1 MIILNHDENH
11 KEEDLKLSRYFKQV
25 LSTTKITNGLKDNLK
40 SLELFETINE
50 IYLEKEAK
58 MQFRNCIATKEMS
71 WIQFSKNENEQIKN
85 TDPFT
90 YKIGEK
96 YYFNVSYF

>member
-1 MIILNHDENH
+1 M
-11 KEEDLKLSRYFKQV
+11 KLSRCFNKI

-40 SLELFETINE
+40 SLELFEAINE

>member
-1 MIILNHDENH
+1 MEPTFLDVPLVIILNHDENH
-11 KEEDLKLSRYFKQV
+11 KETDLKLSRYFKQV
-25 LSTTKITNGLKDNLK
+25 LFTTKITNGLKDNLK
-40 SLELFETINE
+40 SLELFEAI
-50 IYLEKEAK
+50 
-58 MQFRNCIATKEMS
+58 
-71 WIQFSKNENEQIKN
+71 NENEQIKN

>member
-11 KEEDLKLSRYFKQV
+11 KETDLKLSRYFKQV

-40 SLELFETINE
+40 SLELFEAI
-50 IYLEKEAK
+50 
-58 MQFRNCIATKEMS
+58 
-71 WIQFSKNENEQIKN
+71 NENEQIKN
-85 TDPFT
+85 ADPFT